1 MEKGECGMSNCPHEV
16 EFAEKLATV
25 DQRSKSNTRRLD
37 DLDAWKKDQTELIS
51 SVASLANEQ
60 KNIKTDVEEI
70 KVDVKAIA
78 EKPGKRWDAVVDKA
92 VWAVCAAV
100 IAFLLGR
107 LGL

>member
-1 MEKGECGMSNCPHEV
+1 MSSCPREV

-25 DQRSKSNTRRLD
+25 DQRSRSNTHRLD
-37 DLDAWKKDQTELIS
+37 ELDAWKKDQTELIS

-60 KNIKTDVEEI
+60 KHIKTDVEEI
-70 KVDVKAIA
+70 KTDVKTIA
-78 EKPGKRWDAVVDKA
+78 EKPGKRWDAVVDK
-92 VWAVCAAV
+92 VIWAVCAAV

>member
-1 MEKGECGMSNCPHEV
+1 MSNCPHEV

-60 KNIKTDVEEI
+60 KNIKSDVEEI